1 MPQTTEDGY
10 LLQQANPDHIP
21 LIIALIL
28 KTKSEMD
35 HPDWFAVDEAY
46 LQQTL
51 YEKNAWI
58 FEATDRLQE
67 ITAAVVALYPVP
79 LTDHLGQDAGLP
91 ETEWDKVAYIDLAA
105 TRPEGRGHRLQFRL
119 MRYAEQFLSKIGT
132 AYLLCT
138 VHPDNQPSRRSIEK
152 AGFSCQT
159 IVKKYGGLPRCIY
172 MKKI

>member
-51 YEKNAWI
+51 YEKK
-58 FEATDRLQE
+58 RL
-67 ITAAVVALYPVP
+67 
-79 LTDHLGQDAGLP
+79 D
-91 ETEWDKVAYIDLAA
+91 
-105 TRPEGRGHRLQFRL
+105 F
-119 MRYAEQFLSKIGT
+119 
-132 AYLLCT
+132 
-138 VHPDNQPSRRSIEK
+138 
-152 AGFSCQT
+152 
-159 IVKKYGGLPRCIY
+159 
-172 MKKI
+172 